1 MRQNFSSGF
10 CNVDPQSCITLPFA
24 KKKTLGRNLVSRLI
38 FGAALGMLGVL
49 SGCGGDSTV
58 LVPSGSGTGSTGSIT
73 DPAIV
78 AAATSQSV
86 PNARMQAVLDQLA
99 ALGAKPLE
107 TLTVA
112 QARAQPGPP
121 DAVKALLTKEGK
133 STAPETVGSVV
144 DTTFAGPAGPVPI
157 TIYTPAG
164 TGPFPVALYIH
175 GGGWVI
181 GGRQAYDS
189 SARALTNAAGA
200 VIVSTSY
207 RFSPENRFTAAHD
220 DTFAAYQ
227 WVRANARQLNGD
239 PARVAVVGE
248 SAGGNMA
255 ASITLRARA
264 QNVPLPVYQVLIYPV
279 TNYAFD
285 TPSEQVNQNTS
296 PLGTKGLQWF
306 YERYLNSP
314 ADGNNTLFSVLRADL
329 QGLPPATVITAD
341 IDPLRSEGAA
351 YAQKLIAA
359 GVRVD
364 YRNYPGVTHEFFG
377 MGAVLD
383 DAKQAVSQA
392 AQGLRRS
399 FGN

>member
-1 MRQNFSSGF
+1 MPQIPLVNLHSLRLPGADAIQPPKKPALFSRFLLTAVVSGF
-10 CNVDPQSCITLPFA
+10 A
-24 KKKTLGRNLVSRLI
+24 LI
-38 FGAALGMLGVL
+38 
-49 SGCGGDSTV
+49 SGCGGDSSSDSV
-58 LVPSGSGTGSTGSIT
+58 LTGSGSTGSST
-73 DPAIV
+73 DPAGV

-99 ALGAKPLE
+99 ALGAKPIE

-112 QARAQPGPP
+112 QARTQPGPA
-121 DAVKALLTKEGK
+121 DAVKALLTREGR
-133 STAPETVGSVV
+133 STAPEPVGSVV
-144 DTTFAGPAGPVPI
+144 DTTFPGPAGQIPI
-157 TIYTPAG
+157 TIYTPSG
-164 TGPFPVALYIH
+164 TGPFPVALFIH

-181 GGRQAYDS
+181 GSRQAYDS

-200 VIVSTSY
+200 IIVSTNY
-207 RFSPENRFTAAHD
+207 RLGPENRFPAAHD

-227 WVRANARQLNGD
+227 WVRANAQRFGGD
-239 PARVAVVGE
+239 PTRVAVVGE

-255 ASITLRARA
+255 ASIAIRARDQRLA
-264 QNVPLPVYQVLIYPV
+264 LPLHQVLIYPV

-285 TPSEQVNQNTS
+285 TPSQLANQNTS
-296 PLGTKGLQWF
+296 PLSTKGLLWF

-314 ADGNNTLFSVLRADL
+314 ADGGNPLFSVLRANL

-351 YAQKLIAA
+351 YAQRLAAA
-359 GVRVD
+359 GVSLD
-364 YRNYPGVTHEFFG
+364 YRNYSGVTHEFFG

-383 DAKQAVSQA
+383 EAKQAVNQA
-392 AQGLRRS
+392 ALGLRRA

>member
-1 MRQNFSSGF
+1 MSHTLSSFRFKHKPADSSGPLQASQQGPL
-10 CNVDPQSCITLPFA
+10 N
-24 KKKTLGRNLVSRLI
+24 RLLLT
-38 FGAALGMLGVL
+38 AAVGVL
-49 SGCGGDSTV
+49 GAISGCGGDSSV
-58 LVPSGSGTGSTGSIT
+58 LSPSGSGASGMVSNT
-73 DPAIV
+73 DPAGV
-78 AAATSQSV
+78 AASTSQSV

-107 TLTVA
+107 TLTTA
-112 QARAQPGPP
+112 QARTQPGPP
-121 DAVKALLTKEGK
+121 DAVKALLAKEGK
-133 STAPETVGSVV
+133 STAPEAVGSVV

-164 TGPFPVALYIH
+164 PGPFPAALYIH

-181 GGRQAYDS
+181 GSRQAYDS

-200 VIVSTSY
+200 VIVSTDY
-207 RFSPENRFTAAHD
+207 RLAPENRFTAAHD

-239 PARVAVVGE
+239 PARVAVIGE

-279 TNYAFD
+279 TNDAFD
-285 TPSEQVNQNTS
+285 TPSEQVNQNTA
-296 PLGTKGLQWF
+296 PLSTKGLQWF

-314 ADGNNTLFSVLRADL
+314 ADGNNTLFSVLRADF

-383 DAKQAVSQA
+383 DAKQAVNQA
-392 AQGLRRS
+392 AQGLRRA
-399 FGN
+399 FGNQIAA

>member
-1 MRQNFSSGF
+1 MSEIFSSGEYGLYSPKR
-10 CNVDPQSCITLPFA
+10 DLLLSI
-24 KKKTLGRNLVSRLI
+24 KKTAPLKRLI
-38 FGAALGMLGVL
+38 LGAAVGLLAVIA
-49 SGCGGDSTV
+49 GCGGDSSSEV
-58 LVPSGSGTGSTGSIT
+58 VSAAPGTTGPVSNT
-73 DPAIV
+73 DPARV

-99 ALGAKPLE
+99 ALGAKPVE
-107 TLTVA
+107 TLSVV
-112 QARAQPGPP
+112 QARSQPGPA
-121 DAVKALLTKEGK
+121 DAVKALLVKEGK
-133 STAPETVGSVV
+133 STAPEPVGSVV
-144 DTTFAGPAGPVPI
+144 DTSFAGPAGQVPV
-157 TIYTPAG
+157 TIYTPTG
-164 TGPFPVALYIH
+164 TGPFPVALFIH

-181 GGRQAYDS
+181 GSRQAYDS

-200 VIVSTSY
+200 IIVSTSY
-207 RFSPENRFTAAHD
+207 RLAPENRFSAAHD

-227 WVRANARQLNGD
+227 WVRANARQFNGD

-255 ASITLRARA
+255 ASIAIRARA
-264 QNVPLPVYQVLIYPV
+264 QSVPLPLHQVLIYPV

-285 TPSEQVNQNTS
+285 TPSQQANQNTS
-296 PLGTKGLQWF
+296 PLSTKGLQWF

-314 ADGNNTLFSVLRADL
+314 ADGANTLFSVLRADL
-329 QGLPPATVITAD
+329 QGLPPATLITAD

-351 YAQKLIAA
+351 YAQKLVAA

-392 AQGLRRS
+392 AQGLRRA

>member
-1 MRQNFSSGF
+1 MG
-10 CNVDPQSCITLPFA
+10 
-24 KKKTLGRNLVSRLI
+24 
-38 FGAALGMLGVL
+38 ALGVV
-49 SGCGGDSTV
+49 SGCGGDSS
-58 LVPSGSGTGSTGSIT
+58 PGPISAGPASST
-73 DPAIV
+73 DPAGV
-78 AAATSQSV
+78 AASFSQSV

-99 ALGAKPLE
+99 ALGAKPIE

-112 QARAQPGPP
+112 QARTQPGPP
-121 DAVKALLTKEGK
+121 DAVKALLVKEGK
-133 STAPETVGSVV
+133 STAPEPVGSVV
-144 DTTFAGPAGPVPI
+144 DTTFPGPAGPVPI
-157 TIYTPAG
+157 SIYTPAG
-164 TGPFPVALYIH
+164 AGPFPVALYIH

-181 GGRQAYDS
+181 ASRQAYDS
-189 SARALTNAAGA
+189 SARALTNAANA
-200 VIVSTSY
+200 IIVSTDY
-207 RFSPENRFTAAHD
+207 RLGPENRFAAAHD

-227 WVRANARQLNGD
+227 WVRANARQFNGD
-239 PARVAVVGE
+239 PTRVAVIGE

-255 ASITLRARA
+255 ASISIRART
-264 QNVPLPVYQVLIYPV
+264 QGVQLPLYQVLIYPV

-285 TPSEQVNQNTS
+285 TPSEQVNQNMS
-296 PLGTKGLQWF
+296 PLSTKGLQWF

-314 ADGNNTLFSVLRADL
+314 ADGANTLFSVLRADL

-359 GVRVD
+359 GIRVD

-392 AQGLRRS
+392 AQGLRRA

>member
-1 MRQNFSSGF
+1 MSEIFSSGEYGLYSPK
-10 CNVDPQSCITLPFA
+10 CNLSPST
-24 KKKTLGRNLVSRLI
+24 KKTAPVKRL
-38 FGAALGMLGVL
+38 MLGVAVGL
-49 SGCGGDSTV
+49 LAIIAGCGGDSSSEV
-58 LVPSGSGTGSTGSIT
+58 VSAAPGTTGQASNT
-73 DPAIV
+73 DPARV

-99 ALGAKPLE
+99 ALGAKPIE

-112 QARAQPGPP
+112 QARTQPGPA
-121 DAVKALLTKEGK
+121 DAVKALLVKEGK
-133 STAPETVGSVV
+133 STAPEPVGSVV
-144 DTTFAGPAGPVPI
+144 DTTFAGPAGQVPV

-164 TGPFPVALYIH
+164 TGPFPVALFIH

-181 GGRQAYDS
+181 GSRQAYDS

-200 VIVSTSY
+200 IIVSTDY
-207 RFSPENRFTAAHD
+207 RLAPENRFTAAHD

-227 WVRANARQLNGD
+227 WVRANARQFNGD
-239 PARVAVVGE
+239 PTRVAVVGE

-255 ASITLRARA
+255 ASIAIRARA
-264 QNVPLPVYQVLIYPV
+264 QGVPLPVYQVLIYPV

-285 TPSEQVNQNTS
+285 TPSQQANQNTS
-296 PLGTKGLQWF
+296 PLNTKGLQWF

-314 ADGNNTLFSVLRADL
+314 ADGSNILFSVLRADL

-351 YAQKLIAA
+351 YAQKLAAA

-392 AQGLRRS
+392 AQGLRRA

>member
-1 MRQNFSSGF
+1 MYQISLSGHRAP
-10 CNVDPQSCITLPFA
+10 DLPGGCPLQPA
-24 KKKTLGRNLVSRLI
+24 KKSARLSRVFL
-38 FGAALGMLGVL
+38 AAAMGVLGVVG
-49 SGCGGDSTV
+49 GCGGDSS
-58 LVPSGSGTGSTGSIT
+58 LSPISTAPVSST
-73 DPAIV
+73 DPAGV
-78 AAATSQSV
+78 AASTSQSV

-99 ALGAKPLE
+99 ALGAKPVE

-112 QARAQPGPP
+112 QARTQPGPA
-121 DAVKALLTKEGK
+121 DAVKALLIKEGR
-133 STAPETVGSVV
+133 STAPEPIGSVV
-144 DTTFAGPAGPVPI
+144 DRTFPGPAGPVPI
-157 TIYTPAG
+157 SIYTPAG
-164 TGPFPVALYIH
+164 SGPFPVVLFIH

-181 GGRQAYDS
+181 GSRQVYDS

-200 VIVSTSY
+200 IVVSTDY
-207 RFSPENRFTAAHD
+207 RLAPENRFPAAHD

-227 WVRANARQLNGD
+227 WVRANARQFNGD
-239 PARVAVVGE
+239 PARVAVAGE

-255 ASITLRARA
+255 ASIAIRARTQGVA
-264 QNVPLPVYQVLIYPV
+264 QPLYQVLIYPV
-279 TNYAFD
+279 MNYAFD
-285 TPSEQVNQNTS
+285 TPSQQVNQNTS
-296 PLGTKGLQWF
+296 PLSTKGLQWF

-314 ADGNNTLFSVLRADL
+314 ADGANTLFSVLRADL

-359 GVRVD
+359 GVQVD

-392 AQGLRRS
+392 AQGLRRA

>member
-1 MRQNFSSGF
+1 MYQISLSGHRAP
-10 CNVDPQSCITLPFA
+10 DLPGGCPLQPA
-24 KKKTLGRNLVSRLI
+24 KKSARLSRVFL
-38 FGAALGMLGVL
+38 AAAMGVLGVVG
-49 SGCGGDSTV
+49 GCGGDSS
-58 LVPSGSGTGSTGSIT
+58 LSPISTAPVSST
-73 DPAIV
+73 DPAGV
-78 AAATSQSV
+78 AASTSQSV

-99 ALGAKPLE
+99 ALGAKPVE

-112 QARAQPGPP
+112 QARTQPGPA
-121 DAVKALLTKEGK
+121 DAVKALLIKEGR
-133 STAPETVGSVV
+133 STAPEPIGSVV
-144 DTTFAGPAGPVPI
+144 DRTFPGPAGPVPI
-157 TIYTPAG
+157 SIYTPAG
-164 TGPFPVALYIH
+164 SGPFPVVLFIH

-181 GGRQAYDS
+181 GSRQVYDS

-200 VIVSTSY
+200 IVVSTDY
-207 RFSPENRFTAAHD
+207 RLAPENRFPAAHD

-227 WVRANARQLNGD
+227 WVRANARQFNGD
-239 PARVAVVGE
+239 PARVAVAGE

-255 ASITLRARA
+255 ASIAIRARTQGVA
-264 QNVPLPVYQVLIYPV
+264 QPLYQVLIYPV

-285 TPSEQVNQNTS
+285 TPSEQVNQNAS
-296 PLGTKGLQWF
+296 PLSTKGLQWF

-314 ADGNNTLFSVLRADL
+314 ADGANTLFSVLRADL

-392 AQGLRRS
+392 AQGLRRA